1 MTSFVRHVNVGFGV
15 VPDDLGSCSPAA
27 AFPDAAMLH
36 ALRFTVWRVVQG
48 NAVTM
53 AVGPGQGWSS
63 SRNRCH

>member
-1 MTSFVRHVNVGFGV
+1 MLT
-15 VPDDLGSCSPAA
+15 AA

-53 AVGPGQGWSS
+53 AVGPGQGWTS